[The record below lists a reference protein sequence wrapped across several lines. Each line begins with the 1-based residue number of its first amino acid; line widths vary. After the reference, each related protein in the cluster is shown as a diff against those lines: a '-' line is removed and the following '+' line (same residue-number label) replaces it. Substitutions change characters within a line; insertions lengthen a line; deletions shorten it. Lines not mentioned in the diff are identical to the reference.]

1 MRVKD
6 EQAWWE
12 QLVEFDADDHS
23 RNFRDFLLAWV
34 DAADVRIAGGR
45 NSDPRSALV
54 AAFEDV
60 ELERGFL
67 SVEWLAQMLLVIVQ
81 HWFSGDELWASLT
94 VWERRLVEQ
103 TAAMKLAELQA
114 VAAAEAAPADSSQI
128 DA

>member
-12 QLVEFDADDHS
+12 QLVEFDADDTS
-23 RNFRDFLLAWV
+23 RSFRDFLLAWV
-34 DAADVRIAGGR
+34 DAADVKLAGGKE
-45 NSDPRSALV
+45 DHPRTALV
-54 AAFEDV
+54 QAFEDV

-81 HWFSGDELWASLT
+81 HWFNGDQLWASLSP
-94 VWERRLVEQ
+94 WERRMVEQ
-103 TAAMKLAELQA
+103 TAAVKLAELQQ
-114 VAAAEAAPADSSQI
+114 VAAASADVADSSQI